1 MAVNAFLWR
10 ASLDTVSFIPIDIA
24 DPIGGVI
31 STEWYLDPEKINE
44 RIKINIYLKVP
55 IAKGFITPALG
66 SVIDCGTSE
75 AIDKVMEGYTT
86 ELPFATYV
94 SIIMIPPGNL
104 LRGKTTLYID
114 PRTGS
119 WTEVFELPTAQ
130 GPNLFGLEKCII

>member
-1 MAVNAFLWR
+1 MQMKNIFANIEIAIVLIAMFF
-10 ASLDTVSFIPIDIA
+10 ATQTYGQEPKQIPNSKEE
-24 DPIGGVI
+24 GVVKLP
-31 STEWYLDPEKINE
+31 T
-44 RIKINIYLKVP
+44 
-55 IAKGFITPALG
+55 F
-66 SVIDCGTSE
+66 IDCGTSE

-94 SIIMIPPGNL
+94 SIIMIPPGNM

-130 GPNLFGLEKCII
+130 GPNPFGLEKCIIGFGTGFKPFVEQSKT